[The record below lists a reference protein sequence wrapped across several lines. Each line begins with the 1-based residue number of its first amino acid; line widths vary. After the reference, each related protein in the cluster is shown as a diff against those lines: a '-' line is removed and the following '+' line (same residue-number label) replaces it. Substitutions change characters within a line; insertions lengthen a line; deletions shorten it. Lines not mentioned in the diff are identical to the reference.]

1 MIKINEQFQTPP
13 RLLRLNEPE
22 GRAPGTAEAMPKQEL
37 PPSVPLQEGSEAREL
52 DNGARRLVDRAA
64 LAAFFKL
71 HAAPRR
77 VGTDRVL
84 PDFHEFGLSLALVT
98 SGMLIAAMDLPDHRR
113 QILFVYCPGD
123 VIFADALTRVGAV
136 GLRTLSDVE
145 LSVMSETSLM
155 AARQATPATVQTL
168 LEAVVGHLSDL
179 MLHSA
184 TLGRLKTD
192 ERVATFFLEF
202 ALRLG
207 TVHHGTAT
215 MDLGMRRE
223 DIADYLGLNPDTLSR
238 AMSRLRRERVVT
250 FVNAGRVTV
259 QLDALVERTP
269 LGPAMLAGHATGR
282 REA

>member
-1 MIKINEQFQTPP
+1 LIKINEQFHTPP

-22 GRAPGTAEAMPKQEL
+22 GRAPGTAEAMPKQVL
-37 PPSVPLQEGSEAREL
+37 PPFVPLQEGSEACEL
-52 DNGARRLVDRAA
+52 DNGARHLVDQAA

-71 HAAPRR
+71 HATRRR

-84 PDFHEFGLSLALVT
+84 PDFHEFGLSLAMVT
-98 SGMLIAAMDLPDHRR
+98 SGMLIAAMDLPDNRR

-145 LSVMSETSLM
+145 LSVISETSLM
-155 AARQATPATVQTL
+155 AARQARAETVQTL
-168 LEAVVGHLSDL
+168 LEVAVRHLSDL

-184 TLGRLKTD
+184 ALGRLKTD

-202 ALRLG
+202 ALHLG

-238 AMSRLRRERVVT
+238 AISRLRRERVVT
-250 FVNAGRVTV
+250 FVNAGRVIV
-259 QLDALVERTP
+259 HLDALSERTP
-269 LGPAMLAGHATGR
+269 LGPAMRAGLATAR